1 MLTSNRE
8 LINTQLRPKNAMN
21 FLAKYVNE
29 QQGADTA
36 EDKKKYEFAGKPIET
51 ARVTAGH

>member
-1 MLTSNRE
+1 
-8 LINTQLRPKNAMN
+8 MN

-36 EDKKKYEFAGKPIET
+36 EDKIFHEFVGKPIEN

>member
-36 EDKKKYEFAGKPIET
+36 EDKKNL
-51 ARVTAGH
+51 